1 MGEQQRDDDNGRR
14 RRRYQV
20 HRGVE
25 YVQDALQLYRTIFHR
40 KDSNGNDDEDEDGS
54 TITSKY
60 LDADTW
66 TERARSGLLLLVTTT
81 KRTKTETI
89 SSPTQGEHHH
99 HDSSGDDDKEEN
111 TILPQQQELLPVGFC
126 LSYPRPCNTT
136 TNRREHQIDENNR
149 DDSATPT
156 TTAAAGGGAADYTW
170 HIWLAGVLPEYRG
183 QGIWTTMLLQ
193 ETIQH
198 ASASAASTT
207 NVAQQQQLIINH
219 PSVFVDSL
227 PVHVP
232 VTIATIPKLYPNMY
246 KSLLKEGFRILRD
259 DSDEDEGQEEDADDD
274 DQNKSWSSKKKKK
287 IRIDERSTESTM
299 FDEMDNKKIR
309 LIRYHS

>member
-1 MGEQQRDDDNGRR
+1 MTTTTTSSAVVATLTTITRMGEQQRDDDNGRR

-81 KRTKTETI
+81 KRRKTETI

-99 HDSSGDDDKEEN
+99 HDSSGDEDKEEN

-126 LSYPRPCNTT
+126 LSYPRPCRTSKRLEQQTDHDEDPTPLTSTT
-136 TNRREHQIDENNR
+136 
-149 DDSATPT
+149 
-156 TTAAAGGGAADYTW
+156 GYTW
-170 HIWLAGVLPEYRG
+170 HIWLAGVLPKYRG
-183 QGIWTTMLLQ
+183 QGIWTNMLLQ
-193 ETIQH
+193 ETIH
-198 ASASAASTT
+198 YASQQKETSRVAA
-207 NVAQQQQLIINH
+207 
-219 PSVFVDSL
+219 D
-227 PVHVP
+227 VP

-246 KSLLKEGFRILRD
+246 KSLLKEGFCILRSSNED
-259 DSDEDEGQEEDADDD
+259 DGVVDVRQQQQQQQLKSNNDGKDD
-274 DQNKSWSSKKKKK
+274 
-287 IRIDERSTESTM
+287 TM
-299 FDEMDNKKIR
+299 QFNSEMDVDNDSKIQ
-309 LIRYHS
+309 LIRYPSNTATTLS